1 MFEEKGWS
9 CSFPEELV
17 GLNLVFACFD
27 VLIAILAF
35 TQKNTAGLSCRNFDI
50 LQDYIAFKFYP
61 SDISEFNIHRHHA

>member
-35 TQKNTAGLSCRNFDI
+35 TQVCSF
-50 LQDYIAFKFYP
+50 FV
-61 SDISEFNIHRHHA
+61 